1 MKPAPFDYVRATSL
15 DHALAALA
23 DSEDAIILAGGQ
35 TLVPMMAMRLA
46 RPATLIDLNEIEE
59 LVGVEIRDGSINIGA
74 MTRQAKALANAE
86 IQARV
91 SLLAKAISFVGH
103 TQTRNRGTV
112 GGSIA
117 HGDPSAEIPLT
128 AVALD
133 AEIVLASRNG
143 TRTVEARDFYTGP
156 LSSVRRADECL
167 TEVRFPIWNGTDVRV
182 GFQEISPRHGDFA
195 IVAVAAQLQFDTDK
209 ICRRAA
215 VAIGGATSNP
225 VRAAEVEAALV
236 GQRVDAR
243 LANQVARAVDPIL
256 SPTDDLHA
264 SASYRRRVARA
275 LTERAILDAAA

>member
-15 DHALAALA
+15 GHALSALA
-23 DSEDAIILAGGQ
+23 ESEDAIILAGGQ

-59 LVGVEIRDGSINIGA
+59 LAGIDVHDGYLSIRA
-74 MTRQAKALANAE
+74 MTRQAYALASAE
-86 IQARV
+86 VSARTP
-91 SLLAKAISFVGH
+91 LLAKALSFVGH
-103 TQTRNRGTV
+103 TQTRNRGTI

-133 AEIVLASRNG
+133 AEIVLAGCSG
-143 TRTVEARDFYTGP
+143 TRTVKARSFYTGP

-167 TEVRFPIWNGTDVRV
+167 TEVRFPIWSGSVGI

-195 IVAVAAQLQFDTDK
+195 IVAVAAQLQCDADK
-209 ICRRAA
+209 ICRRASVA
-215 VAIGGATSNP
+215 VGGASANP
-225 VRAAEVEAALV
+225 VQAAEVEAALI
-236 GQRVDAR
+236 GKRIDPR
-243 LANQVARAVDPIL
+243 LANEAARAVDPIL

-264 SASYRRRVARA
+264 SASYRRRVARV
-275 LTERAILDAAA
+275 LTERAILEAAA

>member
-15 DHALAALA
+15 DQALNALAE
-23 DSEDAIILAGGQ
+23 SEDAIILAGGQ

-59 LVGVEIRDGSINIGA
+59 LAGIEIRDGYICIGA

-86 IQARV
+86 IQTRV
-91 SLLAKAISFVGH
+91 PLLAKALSFVGH
-103 TQTRNRGTV
+103 TQTRNRGTI

-117 HGDPSAEIPLT
+117 HGDPSAEIPLC
-128 AVALD
+128 AIALD
-133 AEIVLASRNG
+133 AEIVLASLSG
-143 TRTVEARDFYTGP
+143 TRTVQAREFYTGP

-167 TEVRFPIWNGTDVRV
+167 TEVRFPIWNGDKVRI

-195 IVAVAAQLQFDTDK
+195 IVAVAAQIQFDADR

-215 VAIGGATSNP
+215 VAVGGATSNP
-225 VRAAEVEAALV
+225 VRAAELESALV
-236 GQRVDAR
+236 GKRIDMR
-243 LANQVARAVDPIL
+243 LATEVSRTVDTIL

-264 SASYRRRVARA
+264 SAAYRRRVARV
-275 LTERAILDAAA
+275 LTERAISEAAA